1 MAIGCPKC
9 RKCCTT
15 KIFQIWAI
23 SNEHANVVQGIIVA
37 GPTYIENFAK
47 IMEDANKQ
55 RNVLGLKI
63 NRSRPQS
70 GPNPAEDFG
79 ELLFDKT
86 DLPLT
91 KILGGTILRK

>member
-1 MAIGCPKC
+1 
-9 RKCCTT
+9 
-15 KIFQIWAI
+15 
-23 SNEHANVVQGIIVA
+23 
-37 GPTYIENFAK
+37 
-47 IMEDANKQ
+47 MEDDNKQ

-70 GPNPAEDFG
+70 GPNPAEDLG

-91 KILGGTILRK
+91 KILGGTILGK